1 MIKIRRWERGKQEG
15 EVQMEIY
22 VCLPPRK
29 QLLLFVHVCDK
40 VTEASLMQLGVCVCV
55 WLGRMDYKKMRNCI
69 NLGSV
74 KQDLCDDFKQYIYF
88 YVTLLQ

>member
-55 WLGRMDYKKMRNCI
+55 YGWAGWITRK
-69 NLGSV
+69 
-74 KQDLCDDFKQYIYF
+74 
-88 YVTLLQ
+88 